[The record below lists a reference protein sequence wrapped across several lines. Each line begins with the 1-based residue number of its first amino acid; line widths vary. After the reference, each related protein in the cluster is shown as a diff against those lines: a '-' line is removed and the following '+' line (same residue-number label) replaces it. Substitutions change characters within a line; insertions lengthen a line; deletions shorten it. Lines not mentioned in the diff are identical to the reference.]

1 MELGTHPGQ
10 TRVAYDVL
18 SSHWRKWRLWMAGK
32 SYGRALTGQDSKE
45 RSKIRNMDDNWKE
58 NIWEKRGER
67 SLIREKE

>member
-1 MELGTHPGQ
+1 
-10 TRVAYDVL
+10 
-18 SSHWRKWRLWMAGK
+18 MAGK